1 MEDCAFML
9 ESMGF
14 TTGIDLVRLLE
25 VRRTVEAQL
34 AGIAFYGSIAKS
46 GLPKGYQPIT
56 AVAP

>member
-1 MEDCAFML
+1 
-9 ESMGF
+9 MGF

-34 AGIAFYGSIAKS
+34 TGVTFYGSIAKS

-56 AVAP
+56 AVAA